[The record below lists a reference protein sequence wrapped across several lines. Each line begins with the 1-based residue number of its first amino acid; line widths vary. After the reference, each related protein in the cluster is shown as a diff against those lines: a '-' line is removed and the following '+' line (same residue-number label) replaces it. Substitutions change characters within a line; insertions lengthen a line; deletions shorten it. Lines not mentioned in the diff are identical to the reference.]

1 MLIANV
7 SQDAGGW
14 DSPHLT
20 QTTRTRDI
28 WSGHVAWAPASAGA
42 AAGTPGGESPFPP
55 PPAPGAQSQ
64 VEVFLSPS
72 IAWAGHPTWSS
83 LILGNEPYPLR
94 MAPRSPFLVG
104 GEASAIQ
111 GVDFCGCGRIAPG
124 NQLRDNIVWISG
136 SQTRPLPLKNSCNM
150 YILIWVYFTQT
161 LFSYVFS
168 PLHAAYYMSLV
179 FSCK

>member
-64 VEVFLSPS
+64 VEVFLPPS
-72 IAWAGHPTWSS
+72 VAWAGHPTWSS

-94 MAPRSPFLVG
+94 MAPRSPVSGGGRGICHTGGGFLWLWQNCTW
-104 GEASAIQ
+104 ESAEGQYCMDKWFTDSSFTSQKLLQHVYFDMGIFYA
-111 GVDFCGCGRIAPG
+111 DAF
-124 NQLRDNIVWISG
+124 QLR
-136 SQTRPLPLKNSCNM
+136 L
-150 YILIWVYFTQT
+150 
-161 LFSYVFS
+161 
-168 PLHAAYYMSLV
+168 
-179 FSCK
+179 